1 MIMPER
7 TLATSFFNPPSMI
20 PFSALILVDPPMASK
35 AMEGRETEIY
45 KLVEATTPLRRDI
58 WASREAAEQWL
69 KSRPPWGTW
78 DQRVFDLYVV

>member
-1 MIMPER
+1 
-7 TLATSFFNPPSMI
+7 MI
-20 PFSALILVDPPMASK
+20 PFSALILVDPPMSTK

-58 WASREAAEQWL
+58 WASHEAAAQWL

-78 DQRVFDLYVV
+78 DERVFDLYVVRDPLCGLKIC